1 VKLLLAHYMHL
12 DVRRAVA
19 LPIENA
25 SVSIV
30 GIDKEERS
38 RVEAIGWTPRPG
50 WLKLPLP
57 QEDEKTPLAQET
69 SQQQM

>member
-1 VKLLLAHYMHL
+1 MHL
-12 DVRRAVA
+12 DVKRAVI
-19 LPIENA
+19 LHIENA

-50 WLKLPLP
+50 WLTPPLP
-57 QEDEKTPLAQET
+57 QEDEKAQLAQET
-69 SQQQM
+69 SQ